1 MGEKTL
7 VDNRQHY
14 LINDTRNK
22 IWIPESPNDFEK
34 LKPVLEFTD
43 DSSSN
48 STFTKR
54 NKELSE
60 RWATLRVF
68 LSTMKNNSN
77 IGRQLYFLVKDA
89 NSGNICRC
97 YLYVSR
103 ILSFNC

>member
-1 MGEKTL
+1 M
-7 VDNRQHY
+7 R
-14 LINDTRNK
+14 
-22 IWIPESPNDFEK
+22 SFNDFEK

-43 DSSSN
+43 DLSSN
-48 STFTKR
+48 SAGKR

-89 NSGNICRC
+89 NSGKYLGVICMSGDFMDLTARD
-97 YLYVSR
+97 SHIGWDR
-103 ILSFNC
+103 QEKTFGGN